1 MADQKTLRGIVLV
14 SASAIVWGMGGLFTR
29 LLPFDLWTIIF
40 WRGIFATVFV
50 GIYTYFRF
58 GNDLPLKIRTSGL
71 TGPLV
76 CLCLLA
82 TITLFPAAF
91 LFTTVA
97 KAFMILAA
105 LPFVTAA
112 IAWVWLGEKP
122 SPLTIGASLIAAFGV
137 SIMVGPTAGGPNFG
151 DALAA
156 AGTITQATATV
167 AIRRSPNVTM
177 LPMVWLAQILSV
189 LLAYPLAQHLWDLT
203 ARDYVVA
210 AGFGLLPMT
219 LGIALFVAGSAL
231 IPASL
236 TALIGIAEGPI
247 GGAWAWLGVGE
258 VPGNTT
264 IVGGAVVVAAVIGR
278 VLLEK
283 NGG

>member
-1 MADQKTLRGIVLV
+1 MADQKTFRGIMLV
-14 SASAIVWGMGGLFTR
+14 SASSIVWGMGGLFTR
-29 LLPFDLWTIIF
+29 MLPFDLWTIIF

-58 GNDLPLKIRTSGL
+58 GSDLPLKIRTAGFI
-71 TGPLV
+71 GPLV